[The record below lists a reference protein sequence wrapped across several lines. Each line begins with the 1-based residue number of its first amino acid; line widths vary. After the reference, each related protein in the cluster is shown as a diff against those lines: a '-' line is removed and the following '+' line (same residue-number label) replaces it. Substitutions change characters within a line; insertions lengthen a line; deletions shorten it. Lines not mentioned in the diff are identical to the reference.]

1 MPHVCAHIG
10 NMSVYV
16 YIHACGLIVHICELY
31 MPCLHTSF
39 TPVCIINKMVAYAD
53 RPTCN
58 VPPPNPYKG
67 MSSQHM
73 HYPLVYIAH
82 MCMLLTK

>member
-1 MPHVCAHIG
+1 MCAHIG

-39 TPVCIINKMVAYAD
+39 TPVYIINKTVAYGD

-58 VPPPNPYKG
+58 VPPPNPYKA
-67 MSSQHM
+67 MSSQHN
-73 HYPLVYIAH
+73 YALSTGLYSTYVYV
-82 MCMLLTK
+82 TN